1 MGQGGI
7 KFIDFFMGI
16 VFKYHGKQLE
26 INKTIL
32 PLLYYKLKDTIMD
45 FKTML
50 QLPVLDTNAVLK
62 IVQEIADIERKEE
75 RPHMPKVSI
84 STHSDTA
91 SGFFVNYDT
100 EKKVVLLCDIYDR
113 DAQFQYIEVNSIS
126 SISLSNINKYGYLL
140 SDGKIPFT
148 PNADEIPTVL
158 QLKKDIKALELEVKA
173 VVEKEISIA
182 YMHEATP
189 EDLDKYYAAKIVVL
203 LKETLSKIAAEHLA
217 KEAFTEAITTVNFNL
232 GTENKASLEKEVL
245 SITIDTSKGVKTFP
259 KAIKLQEQIEKC
271 L

>member
-1 MGQGGI
+1 
-7 KFIDFFMGI
+7 
-16 VFKYHGKQLE
+16 
-26 INKTIL
+26 
-32 PLLYYKLKDTIMD
+32 MD

-62 IVQEIADIERKEE
+62 IVQEIADIEREAD

-84 STHSDTA
+84 STHSGSA
-91 SGFFVNYDT
+91 SGFFVNHDA

-140 SDGKIPFT
+140 SDGKIPFV
-148 PNADEIPTVL
+148 PSADEIPTVL

-173 VVEKEISIA
+173 VLEKEISIA
-182 YMHEATP
+182 YTYEGTP
-189 EDLDKYYAAKIVVL
+189 EDLDKFYASKIVTL
-203 LKETLSKIAAEHLA
+203 LKETFSKIGADNLA
-217 KEAFTEAITTVNFNL
+217 KEAFTEAITAVNFNL
-232 GTENKASLEKEVL
+232 GVENKSALEKDVL
-245 SITIDTSKGVKTFP
+245 SITVDTSKGLKTFP
-259 KAIKLQEQIEKC
+259 KAKVLQSQIEKC